1 MKKEKDSEKVF
12 HIPEKMEIF
21 KEKTGKD
28 FLEFYDKYLPKLI
41 FHNNK
46 YLNDTSISE
55 DIAIDA
61 IIKSLQKIDTYD
73 SDKARFS
80 TWLFTISK
88 NDCIQYKNNFIN
100 RNVSVDKF
108 VDEEGT
114 TIKDFL
120 NDSSV
125 DDELVKEMEQLNN
138 DKANL
143 LKEKIELLKD
153 PYRKVIKLREIDEKS
168 YRDIT
173 ILLKE
178 DNESIVDDTFFNNNN
193 VIHLVDPEIIGK
205 KESLL
210 MKFCEIYYIEDISG
224 NLVDFEILGRDKD
237 NLITSIK
244 LPEKNYYTITGQI
257 PYNISTIKSQIRNGR
272 KLLQDMVQKDFMQ
285 LNEMYL

>member
-1 MKKEKDSEKVF
+1 MKKIKDSEKIF
-12 HIPEKMEIF
+12 HLPAKMEMF
-21 KEKTGKD
+21 KEKTGKE
-28 FLEFYDKYLPKLI
+28 FLDFYDKYLPKLI

-46 YLNDTSISE
+46 YVNDFSTAE

-61 IIKSLQKIDTYD
+61 MIKSLQKIDTYD
-73 SDKARFS
+73 PEKARFS

-88 NDCIQYKNNFIN
+88 NDCIQHKNNFIS

-120 NDSSV
+120 NDSSLE
-125 DDELVKEMEQLNN
+125 DEERKELEELNTE
-138 DKANL
+138 KVNL
-143 LKEKIELLKD
+143 LLDKIENLKE
-153 PYRKVIKLREIDEKS
+153 PYRRVIKLRQLEEKS

-173 ILLKE
+173 IILKE
-178 DNESIVDDTFFNNNN
+178 EAEFIIDKTYFDDDNTVELI
-193 VIHLVDPEIIGK
+193 DPELIGRK
-205 KESLL
+205 SGLL
-210 MKFCEIYYIEDISG
+210 MKFCEISYIEDNDG
-224 NLVDFEILGRDKD
+224 NHVDFEILDRDKD

-244 LPEKNYYTITGQI
+244 LPKVSEYFISGQI

-272 KLLQDMVQKDFMQ
+272 KLLQDLVQKDFLQ